1 MPRPR
6 ASIRPHATIKDVAAA
21 VGMSAATV
29 SRALARP
36 DMVASGTAERIR
48 QAADE
53 LGYSPSPQ
61 ARWLHTGR
69 SNALTLVLPDITNP
83 FFFDLIRGAQHE
95 AAQAGYT
102 QVLVDTEESAEQEGS
117 HLAVARKTSDGA
129 ILGGSR
135 LPDGVLSEL
144 ASHFPLVSV
153 NRRIRGVPS
162 VTIDTPSALAQAVE
176 HLAGLGHRRIAYLGG
191 PASAWF
197 DNRRWDAIR
206 AAADDHGLHSSR
218 LGHRPPTMSAGQES
232 AERVISGK
240 ATAVIT
246 YNDLQALGLMRG
258 LEQHGITVPD
268 QFSIIGC
275 DDIFG
280 ADLTKPA
287 LTTVTG
293 SAELAGELATRALL
307 ERLDTGKPPRKPH
320 QTAPAHLTIRDS
332 TAPPPRAGFS

>member
-1 MPRPR
+1 MPGPR
-6 ASIRPHATIKDVAAA
+6 ATTRPHATIKDVAAA
-21 VGMSAATV
+21 VGMSPATV

-36 DMVASGTAERIR
+36 DMVASSTAERIR
-48 QAADE
+48 QVADE

-95 AAQAGYT
+95 AARAGYT
-102 QVLVDTEESAEQEGS
+102 QVLVDTEESAAQERS
-117 HLAVARKTSDGA
+117 HLAAARKTSDGA
-129 ILGGSR
+129 VLGGSR
-135 LPDGVLSEL
+135 LPDTMLGEL
-144 ASHFPLVSV
+144 AARFPLVSV

-162 VTIDTPSALAQAVE
+162 VTIDTPAALAQAVD

-191 PASAWF
+191 PESAWF
-197 DNRRWDAIR
+197 DDRRWQAIR
-206 AAADDHGLHSSR
+206 AAADDHGLTCSR
-218 LGHRPPTMSAGQES
+218 LGHRAPTMIAGEE
-232 AERVISGK
+232 AVEGVTAGDL
-240 ATAVIT
+240 TAVIT

-258 LEQHGITVPD
+258 LERRGIAVPD

-280 ADLTKPA
+280 ADLTKPT

-293 SAELAGELATRALL
+293 SAELAGELATKALL
-307 ERLDTGKPPRKPH
+307 ERLDTGKPPRKLH

-332 TAPPPRAGFS
+332 TAPPPEVARR